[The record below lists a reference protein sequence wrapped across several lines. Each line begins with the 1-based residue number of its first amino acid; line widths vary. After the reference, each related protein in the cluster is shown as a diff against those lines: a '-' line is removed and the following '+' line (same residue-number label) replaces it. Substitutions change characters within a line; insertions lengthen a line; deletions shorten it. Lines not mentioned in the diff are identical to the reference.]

1 MTDVLGGPW
10 KICDE
15 NIRLPKWEV
24 FFITVKIIR
33 GRWKLIIIYNYPSL
47 SQCVIIPHLYTGLG
61 ITVDN
66 SVENVDNLGRTK
78 IRTQNNGSESV
89 TPQRIIKHS
98 VISGRKNDDIHI
110 TIWIEMQKI
119 LHGFYIDFANV

>member
-1 MTDVLGGPW
+1 MQL
-10 KICDE
+10 
-15 NIRLPKWEV
+15 
-24 FFITVKIIR
+24 IT
-33 GRWKLIIIYNYPSL
+33 IYNYPSL
-47 SQCVIIPHLYTGLG
+47 SQCVIITHLYTGLG

-89 TPQRIIKHS
+89 TPQRIIKHF
-98 VISGRKNDDIHI
+98 VISGRKNNDIHI

>member
-1 MTDVLGGPW
+1 M
-10 KICDE
+10 
-15 NIRLPKWEV
+15 
-24 FFITVKIIR
+24 
-33 GRWKLIIIYNYPSL
+33 
-47 SQCVIIPHLYTGLG
+47 
-61 ITVDN
+61 DN

-98 VISGRKNDDIHI
+98 VILGRKNGDIQI